1 MIGAFIAITARTFK
15 NRIVQRIRRLKQPR
29 YAVGGVFAVL
39 YFGWLLF
46 RNRRA
51 ATLISQMGANQ
62 LRIDVISVIGLAI
75 LLFAWALP
83 SDSGGLTFSEAEIA
97 FLFPSPLRRRDLLLY
112 KFIRSQPQILFSSLA
127 FTILGLSRGR
137 FVGIWLA
144 LSALSIY
151 LTFVALGRARLKL
164 LHIGFIARTIIVLFI
179 AAVVVNVA
187 LMRNGVSFR
196 EHHTAGPAEI
206 AALGHAFFQQPFIRA
221 VLFVPRLFATAVFPT
236 SMRELAISWAALL
249 VLLIAFFIAAAL
261 LNVSFEEASI
271 ARSQRRNTMRERMRQ
286 QRAGGYVRFRRVG
299 SPFRL
304 AERGR
309 PEVAIVWKNI
319 IATVRLSG
327 GTIIALSFVF
337 LAIFGSRIFI
347 RDAGPQFMSLL
358 FLCLACIFPVIGPL
372 LFAND
377 FRLDLP
383 RFEILKS
390 YPLTGDL
397 VVAAEIAAPLVV
409 VSTFEIAALVCFLAT
424 TAVAS
429 HGPLKLVTA
438 TQVVVCALIAAVPF
452 CGLQLLI
459 RNAGT
464 LLFPAWATRPKE
476 DVRGFAVGGQRL
488 LMLVGNFAVL
498 SILLIPVAIVFVPCV
513 MIANHYLEGT
523 PIAYALMTVPAA
535 AVMAGE
541 LWLGVKLLGSRFDQ
555 LDVSLD
561 FDAVTTV

>member
-15 NRIVQRIRRLKQPR
+15 NRIVHRIRRLKQPR
-29 YAVGGVFAVL
+29 YAVGALFTVL
-39 YFGWLLF
+39 YFGWLLL
-46 RNRRA
+46 RNRKASAVFARMA
-51 ATLISQMGANQ
+51 ASEIRLDILSAA
-62 LRIDVISVIGLAI
+62 LLFV

-83 SDSGGLTFSEAEIA
+83 SDSGGLTFSDAEIA
-97 FLFPSPLRRRDLLLY
+97 FLFSAPLRRRDLLLY
-112 KFIRSQPQILFSSLA
+112 KIIRAQPQILFSSLA
-127 FTILGLSRGR
+127 FTVLGMSAGR
-137 FVGIWLA
+137 FFGIWIA
-144 LSALSIY
+144 SSALNIY
-151 LTFVALGRARLKL
+151 FTLVTLGRARLKL
-164 LHIGFIARTIIVLFI
+164 MHIGFVVRLILCLAI
-179 AAVVVNVA
+179 AAALVNVA
-187 LMRNGVSFR
+187 LITNGVFPSMKSN
-196 EHHTAGPAEI
+196 GPEEI
-206 AALGHAFFQQPFIRA
+206 AAITHAFVSQPFIRA
-221 VLFVPRLFATAVFPT
+221 MLFVPRLFATAVFPT
-236 SMRELAISWAALL
+236 STSALAISWAALA
-249 VLLIAFFIAAAL
+249 VLTILFYLAAGL
-261 LNVSFEEASI
+261 LDVSFEEASI
-271 ARSQRRNTMRERMRQ
+271 ARSQRRNALRDRMRQ
-286 QRAGGYVRFRRVG
+286 QRSGGYVRFRRVG

-347 RDAGPQFMSLL
+347 RDAGPQFMSIL
-358 FLCLACIFPVIGPL
+358 FLWLACIFPIIGPL

-409 VSTFEIAALVCFLAT
+409 VSTFEIAALICFLAT
-424 TAVAS
+424 TAATT
-429 HGPLKLVTA
+429 HGPLSLVTA
-438 TQVVVCALIAAVPF
+438 TQVVVCAIIAAVPF

-488 LMLVGNFAVL
+488 LMLIGNFAVL

-541 LWLGVKLLGSRFDQ
+541 LWLGVKLLGNRFDQ